1 MNRKQKGSRGER
13 ACRDVWKKHGY
24 EEAHRS
30 QQYSG
35 KGESSAD
42 LEGISELLH
51 IEVKSG
57 YSYKT
62 IYDFLDQSIRDAK
75 ENQIPIV
82 TCKMDRKEWLCVL
95 RLDDFI
101 EIFKDYDKVPIQEV
115 EVNNFVIDEPTDD
128 WQPTLLGR
136 KIVSLDAVS
145 PAEWW
150 ENRIKECGGC
160 RYFDEIGRCLNFTNG
175 CVHGSM
181 NTSRRTEE

>member
-82 TCKMDRKEWLCVL
+82 NCKMDRKEWLCVL

-101 EIFKDYDKVPIQEV
+101 
-115 EVNNFVIDEPTDD
+115 
-128 WQPTLLGR
+128 
-136 KIVSLDAVS
+136 KIWKAADLVS
-145 PAEWW
+145 PDEYIEKACETASNVLG
-150 ENRIKECGGC
+150 ENVLCKECLYADKDVPYCYLFRKYVTAFSYCKSGK
-160 RYFDEIGRCLNFTNG
+160 
-175 CVHGSM
+175 
-181 NTSRRTEE
+181 RRTAGDSNIPIRIGEEEG